1 MLRPLQ
7 KLRRKVSE
15 THMSKRVGVLA
26 TIVAAM
32 IGSLALPSGATAA
45 TEFGDNCVADYFEL
59 KVPYLLY
66 EGSNASNPLP
76 VSVPSSGV
84 ITKWKVNIMPTPGSG
99 LLRLA
104 AVHPA
109 SPGSSGSAQIVGE
122 TTVRAFGGQ
131 NTFDARVPVA
141 AGELDRARIRP
152 GRRADRLQIRRQPG
166 GDRHRA
172 QPPRARAARFPS
184 SKSRRCRSGCLWRP
198 CSSRTPTT
206 TDTATNPGQC
216 PQVAR
221 PRARVLRSRST
232 PSRSRGRARLRS
244 SSPSMKRRPSAS
256 ADGEARQG
264 ENREAQSPDHIAHAG
279 PDRQIQAQVPG
290 VAEGTPEAARL
301 RPLTPAQAHGKRHQL
316 HRHGQQRQPQ
326 AEAQGEERVT

>member
-1 MLRPLQ
+1 
-7 KLRRKVSE
+7 
-15 THMSKRVGVLA
+15 MSKRVGVLA
-26 TIVAAM
+26 TIVAAI

-141 AGELDRARIRP
+141 AGDRIALGSGQGEELIACKSEGSP
-152 GRRADRLQIRRQPG
+152 GAIGIVLSLPGAGGTVPFIEEPSVPFRVPLAAVLEPDADHDG
-166 GDRHRA
+166 YGDET
-172 QPPRARAARFPS
+172 QD
-184 SKSRRCRSGCLWRP
+184 K
-198 CSSRTPTT
+198 
-206 TDTATNPGQC
+206 C
-216 PQVAR
+216 PQVASAQG
-221 PRARVLRSRST
+221 PCPPIAIDAVSVKGKSSVTVLVAVNETAPVSVSGTVKLGKGKTAKLKAPTTSLTPGPIGKFKLKFPGSLKEHLKQLDPGRSLQLKLT
-232 PSRSRGRARLRS
+232 
-244 SSPSMKRRPSAS
+244 AS
-256 ADGEARQG
+256 ATNSTGTVSSDNLKLKLKGRSG
-264 ENREAQSPDHIAHAG
+264 NR
-279 PDRQIQAQVPG
+279 
-290 VAEGTPEAARL
+290 
-301 RPLTPAQAHGKRHQL
+301 
-316 HRHGQQRQPQ
+316 
-326 AEAQGEERVT
+326 